1 MLSKIT
7 IITYGL
13 VTLKYLLLMKKPN
26 NRGIRTSL
34 DNAVLMYLSFIN
46 TGASTD
52 LSRHEAKN

>member
-13 VTLKYLLLMKKPN
+13 VTLKY
-26 NRGIRTSL
+26 GIRTSL
-34 DNAVLMYLSFIN
+34 DNAVLMYLRFIN

-52 LSRHEAKN
+52 LSRHDAKN